1 MFLNGDSLFYVN
13 FSIIFLQLLNSHLCS
28 LALCLVPQETHKL
41 IEGGLQDSRFWNCDL
56 KAEMSQETDL
66 QQTSPTLFS
75 FLNDAFFNKKE

>member
-13 FSIIFLQLLNSHLCS
+13 FSIIFLQLFNSHLCS

-41 IEGGLQDSRFWNCDL
+41 TEGGLQDSHFWNCDL

-66 QQTSPTLFS
+66 QQTSPQLFS
-75 FLNDAFFNKKE
+75 HF